1 MTKQLVAF
9 YLLGTSFMGMAQS
22 YHDVPGAAGSIA
34 IPKDSSCFVAWA
46 TNGTLSRGYLD
57 INDTLVTD
65 SGSNRASFG
74 VLENALGPAEGDG
87 MTVVSLGDAGS
98 ITLTFDQPITN
109 GPGYDFAVFENSFM
123 DHYMEFAFVE
133 VSSNGTDFVRFPN
146 DSEIPFVTQLGNAS
160 LADCRMV
167 NNLAGKYRAGFGTPF
182 DLSEV
187 QGINDSVDVES
198 ITHIRLI
205 DVIGAINGTH
215 LSYDSDNQPIND
227 PYPTPFPSCGF
238 DLDAIGVI
246 NQFVGIEESELASW
260 YMYPNPSMGTVRFS
274 EKWIGKEI
282 RILNHCGQLIF
293 NKVLDTNEI
302 DLANLL
308 SGIYLIQCEGVTKT
322 LVIQN

>member
-46 TNGTLSRGYLD
+46 TNGIISRGYLD

-182 DLSEV
+182 DLSDV
-187 QGINDSVDVES
+187 QGLNDSVDVAS

-205 DVIGAINGTH
+205 DVVGAINGTH
-215 LSYDSDNQPIND
+215 VSFDSDNQPIND

-246 NQFVGIEESELASW
+246 NQFVGIEENELASW
-260 YMYPNPSMGTVRFS
+260 NVYPNPSMGTVRFS

-293 NKVLDTNEI
+293 NKVLETNEI
-302 DLANLL
+302 YLENLL

>member
-1 MTKQLVAF
+1 MIKQLVAF
-9 YLLGTSFMGMAQS
+9 YFLGTSLMGLAQS
-22 YHDVPGAAGSIA
+22 YHDAPGAAGSIA
-34 IPKDSSCFVAWA
+34 FSKDSSCFVAWA
-46 TNGTLSRGYLD
+46 TNGIISRGYLD

-87 MTVVSLGDAGS
+87 MTVVSLGDAGT
-98 ITLTFDQPITN
+98 ITLTFNQPITN
-109 GPGYDFAVFENSFM
+109 GPGYDFAIFENSFI

-146 DSEIPFVTQLGNAS
+146 DSEIPFISQFGNAS

-187 QGINDSVDVES
+187 QGVNDSVDVTN

-205 DVIGAINGTH
+205 DVIGSIDGSH
-215 LSYDSDNQPIND
+215 VSYDSDNQPIND
-227 PYPTPFPSCGF
+227 PYPTPYPSCGF
-238 DLDAIGVI
+238 DLDAVGVI
-246 NQFVGIEESELASW
+246 NQFVGIEENELVSW
-260 YMYPNPSMGTVRFS
+260 YVYPNPSMGTVSFS
-274 EKWIGKEI
+274 KNLIGKEI
-282 RILNHCGQLIF
+282 RIMNHFGQTVFSKELEH
-293 NKVLDTNEI
+293 NEI
-302 DLANLL
+302 NLEEL
-308 SGIYLIQCEGVTKT
+308 SSGIYLIQCEGFTKT